1 MAKVTHISISSIA
14 IGSLKQYFPH
24 NDFLN
29 CHVLLLLHTLH
40 YPLLPPV
47 HTKLV
52 FEADSAV
59 SSPIPRCHKFI
70 QTHQSNCHNCCI
82 DFALVHSLIGDYLCL
97 FTRYIHIISMM
108 TINDDTYNRH
118 IRRIVTNYRQT
129 SLQYYSTVPP
139 KDYCVCV
146 LCIVVYTSAYEHPFF
161 VVAYFMGLV
170 DGALPSRQGTSSTES
185 ENSWLT

>member
-1 MAKVTHISISSIA
+1 MPRSPISAFPPSQLVPLSNTFPTMIFSIVMCCCCC
-14 IGSLKQYFPH
+14 IPFTIHYYSLWG
-24 NDFLN
+24 DR
-29 CHVLLLLHTLH
+29 
-40 YPLLPPV
+40 
-47 HTKLV
+47 LV

-146 LCIVVYTSAYEHPFF
+146 LCIVVYTSAYERPFCCIF
-161 VVAYFMGLV
+161 YGVGWWCTTFQT
-170 DGALPSRQGTSSTES
+170 RHI
-185 ENSWLT
+185 